1 MDNRKSSDITI
12 NNDILIPVDTDRKN
26 LPKYIPQV
34 TKGRVVNVYDGDTLT
49 LAARLPNDN
58 TIYKFSVRLRGLDCP
73 EVKTNDKSEKL
84 IAMKAR
90 NYVSSKV
97 LGEMVTLFNVDLDK
111 YGRLLAGVLYNEQKD
126 LAEELIS
133 ERLAVRYEGGTKI
146 SPTDWVKYN
155 KTGEM

>member
-126 LAEELIS
+126 LAEELIT
-133 ERLAVRYEGGTKI
+133 ERLAVRYDGGTKI

>member
-1 MDNRKSSDITI
+1 MDNTKSFDV
-12 NNDILIPVDTDRKN
+12 LIPVDTDRKN

-126 LAEELIS
+126 LVEELIT
-133 ERLAVRYEGGTKI
+133 ERLAVRYDGGTKI

>member
-1 MDNRKSSDITI
+1 MDNTKSFDV
-12 NNDILIPVDTDRKN
+12 LIPVDTDRKN

-133 ERLAVRYEGGTKI
+133 ERLAVKYDGGTKI

>member
-1 MDNRKSSDITI
+1 MDNTKSFDV
-12 NNDILIPVDTDRKN
+12 LIPVDTDRKN

-73 EVKTNDKSEKL
+73 EVRTNDKSEKL
-84 IAMKAR
+84 IALKAR

-133 ERLAVRYEGGTKI
+133 ERLAVKYDGGTKI

>member
-1 MDNRKSSDITI
+1 MDNTKLFD
-12 NNDILIPVDTDRKN
+12 DLIPVDTDRKN

-126 LAEELIS
+126 LAEELIT
-133 ERLAVRYEGGTKI
+133 ERLAVRYDGGTKI

>member
-1 MDNRKSSDITI
+1 MDNTKSFDV
-12 NNDILIPVDTDRKN
+12 LIPVDTDRKN

-73 EVKTNDKSEKL
+73 EVRTNDKSEKL

-126 LAEELIS
+126 LADELIS
-133 ERLAVRYEGGTKI
+133 ERLAVKYDGGTKI

>member
-1 MDNRKSSDITI
+1 M
-12 NNDILIPVDTDRKN
+12 
-26 LPKYIPQV
+26 

-73 EVKTNDKSEKL
+73 EVRTNDKSEKL

-97 LGEMVTLFNVDLDK
+97 FYT
-111 YGRLLAGVLYNEQKD
+111 
-126 LAEELIS
+126 
-133 ERLAVRYEGGTKI
+133 
-146 SPTDWVKYN
+146 
-155 KTGEM
+155 

>member
-1 MDNRKSSDITI
+1 MDNTKSFDV
-12 NNDILIPVDTDRKN
+12 LIPVDTDRKN

-73 EVKTNDKSEKL
+73 EVRTNDKSEKL

-133 ERLAVRYEGGTKI
+133 ERLAVKYDGGTKI

>member
-1 MDNRKSSDITI
+1 MDNTKTFED
-12 NNDILIPVDTDRKN
+12 DVIPVDTDRKN

-73 EVKTNDKSEKL
+73 EVRTNDKSEKL
-84 IAMKAR
+84 IALKAR

-133 ERLAVRYEGGTKI
+133 ERLAVKYDGGTKI

>member
-1 MDNRKSSDITI
+1 MDNTKSFDV
-12 NNDILIPVDTDRKN
+12 LIPVDTDRKN

-73 EVKTNDKSEKL
+73 EVRTNDKSEKL

>member
-1 MDNRKSSDITI
+1 MDNTKTFED
-12 NNDILIPVDTDRKN
+12 DVIPVDTDRKN

-73 EVKTNDKSEKL
+73 EVRTNDKSEKL

-133 ERLAVRYEGGTKI
+133 ERLAVKYDGGTKI